1 MKIKLPKSLKGL
13 KFDLLFT
20 IDMNDFD
27 VEMLLPSLFHLV
39 RTKGL
44 RVGKSMD
51 PDLYAIHRSKL
62 AEHPRM
68 NGFTPQPGQLLDRW
82 LRTAVVKMG
91 WKGRDHSA
99 EQMSYLYPTTML
111 AYKAGLPKDS
121 GRLRGVHNFVYSV
134 LLTET
139 KRDARRL
146 DEVFRAAIGK
156 GLIFHIDKDYD
167 CQYDGYSE
175 IDIEALLTCCFLE
188 GQSAGGVRALEVKPF
203 PRLANQSHYFAADVL
218 NTLGAYNTLPST
230 VLGQFLL
237 TLINFHL
244 FVYFMRLMSWVES
257 LLSGVSPKQPDI
269 YLDCAG
275 ERGTYSDELARSCVE
290 RDLEGLER
298 YVRSSLRLRT
308 LDRFVSSNPKQ
319 KNTFTNPE
327 NNIGEYFKQLIDRS
341 SDIYVETRA
350 EYEFSQ
356 VCEENGFKISESP
369 EEAEITDAVQY
380 LQALQMNTDLTAFDR
395 LVSVLFESQRDFGLK
410 NISGWFY
417 SIAGFNRSYGLM
429 TGNRKG
435 RFRVAR
441 YVLSNELLNAL
452 VHAALAD
459 FGTVEDGH
467 TVPATRI
474 QLREFL
480 EWLLN
485 RFGMLI
491 DRPPSFDS
499 STEAIEASRR
509 NLEAFKVRLR
519 QIGVFQNLSDDFDA
533 QYIGRSMSVPGR

>member
-44 RVGKSMD
+44 RVGKPMN
-51 PDLYAIHRSKL
+51 PDLYAEYRAKL
-62 AEHPRM
+62 ADHPRM
-68 NGFTPQPGQLLDRW
+68 AGFTPQPGQLLDRW

-91 WKGRDHSA
+91 WKGRAHSE

-111 AYKAGLPKDS
+111 SYKAGLPKE
-121 GRLRGVHNFVYSV
+121 GTRLRGVNNFVYSV

-139 KRDARRL
+139 KRDARQL
-146 DEVFRAAIGK
+146 DEIFRSAIGK
-156 GLIFHIDKDYD
+156 GLIFHTDKDYD
-167 CQYDGYSE
+167 CQYDGHSE
-175 IDIEALLTCCFLE
+175 IDIEALLTCCFLD
-188 GQSAGGVRALEVKPF
+188 GQAAGGVKALDVKPF
-203 PRLANQSHYFAADVL
+203 PRLAKQSQYFAADVL
-218 NTLGAYNTLPST
+218 NTLGAYNSLPST

-244 FVYFMRLMSWVES
+244 FVYFMRLMNWVES
-257 LLSGVSPKQPDI
+257 LLSGASPKQPDI
-269 YLDCAG
+269 YVDCAG

-308 LDRFVSSNPKQ
+308 LDRFVSGNAKLKS
-319 KNTFTNPE
+319 TFTNPE
-327 NNIGEYFKQLIDRS
+327 NDIGEYFKQLIERS
-341 SDIYVETRA
+341 TDIYVETRA

-356 VCEENGFKISESP
+356 VCEENGFKISEFS
-369 EEAEITDAVQY
+369 EEIEMTDAVQY
-380 LQALQMNTDLTAFDR
+380 LQALQNNPDLTAFDR
-395 LVSVLFESQRDFGLK
+395 LVSVLFESQRNSALG
-410 NISGWFY
+410 NITGWFY

-459 FGTVEDGH
+459 FGVIEDNRRI
-467 TVPATRI
+467 PAARI
-474 QLREFL
+474 PLRDFL
-480 EWLLN
+480 GWLRT

-533 QYIGRSMSVPGR
+533 QYIGRSMSASSR